1 MLPSLGAA
9 GTLLGRVSHFV
20 ERTSHWLPQPFSVDS
35 GPHCL
40 VISGFSGR
48 SPVCSCHM
56 LDFTQTG
63 FGNSP
68 MTLSQSPL
76 KPDYPNQPSCLLKEN
91 LALESVFYKDTNH
104 RTKKSINFFLNR
116 LDLPDKK
123 GPNHIIILV
132 QSFQNHQ
139 KNFEPWHRQA
149 WQSEWR
155 HWLSWSVEDIQRQEA
170 HQQKNPPP
178 PPECGTFGLEL

>member
-1 MLPSLGAA
+1 MRLGLEDEILTCCQVLELLELCW
-9 GTLLGRVSHFV
+9 GEFLILLRGLLTGCRSHSQSTLVLTVF
-20 ERTSHWLPQPFSVDS
+20 
-35 GPHCL
+35 
-40 VISGFSGR
+40 SGFSGR

-76 KPDYPNQPSCLLKEN
+76 KPDYPNQLSCLLEEN

-132 QSFQNHQ
+132 
-139 KNFEPWHRQA
+139 
-149 WQSEWR
+149 
-155 HWLSWSVEDIQRQEA
+155 
-170 HQQKNPPP
+170 
-178 PPECGTFGLEL
+178 